1 MFYLEVEEKKQSL
14 LYIPPLKLTP
24 KGSWK
29 SMVGRWH
36 LFLFGARPIFRDCIS
51 SGSVLPTENPPIFPG
66 RHFRKFFSLRLRP
79 QKLHQN
85 PPGTLPKWRI
95 YGATFVLGV
104 PLIGSFG
111 MGCENVSTMAAG
123 KRKEKQ
129 TLARWKCGR
138 WFFFGSFHS
147 WLLVEFSFFLGGF
160 LRSTQPKFNKS
171 YATHEKR

>member
-79 QKLHQN
+79 QKPPPESTRNSSKMAHLWCHLRVGSTFDWQFWYGLRKCINHGCWKTQGETN
-85 PPGTLPKWRI
+85 PCKVEMWKMIFLWVVSFMI
-95 YGATFVLGV
+95 FSWVFV
-104 PLIGSFG
+104 
-111 MGCENVSTMAAG
+111 
-123 KRKEKQ
+123 
-129 TLARWKCGR
+129 
-138 WFFFGSFHS
+138 FF
-147 WLLVEFSFFLGGF
+147 GGF